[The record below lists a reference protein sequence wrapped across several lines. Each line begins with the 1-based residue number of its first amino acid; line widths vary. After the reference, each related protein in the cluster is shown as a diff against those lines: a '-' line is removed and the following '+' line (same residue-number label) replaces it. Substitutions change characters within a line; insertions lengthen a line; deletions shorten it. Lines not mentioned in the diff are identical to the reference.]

1 MQKKDLIDL
10 AARIHDGT
18 ASEADIIRYN
28 AWYNG
33 LQRLDAAEPPYPDEA
48 ALLGK
53 IHSAIDR
60 KTKVRPLGFWLR
72 AAAVA
77 AILAGTGTWLFIS
90 KKPSKQPVVQ
100 HAIVQDAAPAG
111 NKAYLTLADGSKIA
125 LEDAKAGQLA
135 LQGGMRITK
144 TAGGEIIYESD
155 TAAATAPGTA
165 VSYNML
171 SVPRGGQFRL
181 LLPDGSKVWLNAESS
196 LRFPTAFTG
205 KERLVE
211 LSGEGYFEVAKNARQ
226 PFIVS
231 SAAQKVTVL
240 GTHFNVQAYPGEAG
254 VRTTLLEGKVEVA
267 TAVAK
272 QLLAPGEQCRLNVQS
287 GRMRTVNVDTEEA
300 VAWKNGYFIFN
311 ETSMKEVLRQLCR
324 WYNVEADFSRV
335 PDISYNGSIPRNV
348 KLSQAIRMLSETGG
362 VPLKLEGQTISVR

>member
-1 MQKKDLIDL
+1 MQKKEFIELS
-10 AARIHDGT
+10 ARIHNGT
-18 ASEADIIRYN
+18 ASEADIARYN
-28 AWYNG
+28 AYYNG
-33 LQRLDAAEPPYPDEA
+33 LQQDAAEPSYPDGA
-48 ALLGK
+48 ALLEK
-53 IHSAIDR
+53 IHFAIDR
-60 KTKVRPLGFWLR
+60 KPKVLRMRYWLR

-77 AILAGTGTWLFIS
+77 AVLAGAAVWLLVS
-90 KKPSKQPVVQ
+90 RQTTHPPAVVQ
-100 HAIVQDAAPAG
+100 QGKRPDVAPGG

-125 LEDAKAGQLA
+125 LEEAKAGQLA

-144 TAGGEIIYESD
+144 TAGGEILYESD
-155 TAAATAPGTA
+155 TTAASAPGAA
-165 VSYNML
+165 VSYNQL

-181 LLPDGSKVWLNAESS
+181 LLPDGSRVWLNAESS

-205 KERLVE
+205 KERMVE

-231 SAAQKVTVL
+231 STAQKVIVL
-240 GTHFNVQAYPGEAG
+240 GTHFNVQAYPDEAG

-267 TAVAK
+267 TATAK

-287 GRMRTVNVDTEEA
+287 GSMRTLSVDTEEA

-324 WYNVEADFSRV
+324 WYNVEADFDKV
-335 PDISYNGSIPRNV
+335 PDIRYNGSIPRNV
-348 KLSQAIRMLSETGG
+348 SLSRAIGMLEQTGG
-362 VPLKLEGQTISVR
+362 VQLQFEGRTIRVR